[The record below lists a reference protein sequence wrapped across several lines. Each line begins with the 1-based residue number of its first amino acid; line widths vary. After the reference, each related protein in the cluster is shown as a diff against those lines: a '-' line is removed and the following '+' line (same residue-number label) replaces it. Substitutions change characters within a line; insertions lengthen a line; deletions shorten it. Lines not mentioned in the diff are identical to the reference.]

1 MGSMEAPPFVAMDA
15 RWRAILRGES
25 PAAPAARLARRLFAA
40 LPGRSR
46 CYFCHVPFDGGLGH
60 ALRVLGYGQSRKN
73 PHLCARCLEA
83 APEGGA
89 VIPVSVLFADVRG
102 YTSMTEKATT
112 LEVTAL
118 LQRFYAAA
126 SGALLRHEAVLGQIA
141 GDEVMAIFV
150 PGLAGAGYRTSAVA
164 AGRSLLQA
172 MGYTATEKNWLD
184 VGVGVSS
191 GEEYVG
197 NVGGGGFKDFTAIGD
212 VTNTAARLQAHASG
226 DILIDAPTYD
236 AVADLFP
243 GAERCELQLKGKE
256 LPVVAFRIPVSE
268 GRSSGPTVLD
278 RAAHVGRGEDRPT
291 STGMTH
297 EKESNSVNTRATP
310 TS

>member
-1 MGSMEAPPFVAMDA
+1 MDAPSFLPMDA
-15 RWRAILRGES
+15 RWHAILRGDG
-25 PAAPAARLARRLFAA
+25 PAARATRIGRRLFAA
-40 LPGRSR
+40 FPGKSR
-46 CYFCHVPFDGGLGH
+46 CFFCNVPFDGGLGRT
-60 ALRVLGYGQSRKN
+60 LRVLGYAQSRKN
-73 PHLCARCLEA
+73 PHLCARCLES

-102 YTSMTEKATT
+102 YTSMTERASS

-118 LQRFYAAA
+118 LQRFYTAA

-150 PGLAGAGYRTSAVA
+150 PGLAGVGYQRSAVA
-164 AGRSLLQA
+164 AGQSLLRA
-172 MGYTATEKNWLD
+172 MGDAATGKTWLD

-226 DILIDAPTYD
+226 NMIIDAPTHA

-243 GAERCELQLKGKE
+243 RAERCEFQLKGKE
-256 LPVVAFRIPVSE
+256 LPVVAFRI
-268 GRSSGPTVLD
+268 T
-278 RAAHVGRGEDRPT
+278 
-291 STGMTH
+291 
-297 EKESNSVNTRATP
+297 
-310 TS
+310 

>member
-1 MGSMEAPPFVAMDA
+1 MDP
-15 RWRAILRGES
+15 RWHAILRGDH
-25 PAAPAARLARRLFAA
+25 PAARATRLGRRLFAA
-40 LPGRSR
+40 IPGRSR
-46 CYFCHVPFDGGLGH
+46 CHFCNVPFDGGIGRTLG
-60 ALRVLGYGQSRKN
+60 LFGYRQSRKN
-73 PHLCARCLEA
+73 PHLCARCLES
-83 APEGGA
+83 APAGGA

-102 YTSMTEKATT
+102 YTSLTERSSSV
-112 LEVTAL
+112 EVTAL

-150 PGLAGAGYRTSAVA
+150 PGLAGAAYQRSAVA

-172 MGYTATEKNWLD
+172 MGYGEPGKNWLD

-212 VTNTAARLQAHASG
+212 VTNTAARLQARASG
-226 DILIDAPTYD
+226 DMIVDTATYA

-243 GAERCELQLKGKE
+243 TATRCEFELKGKD
-256 LPVVAFRIPVSE
+256 LPVVAFRI
-268 GRSSGPTVLD
+268 
-278 RAAHVGRGEDRPT
+278 A
-291 STGMTH
+291 
-297 EKESNSVNTRATP
+297 
-310 TS
+310 

>member
-1 MGSMEAPPFVAMDA
+1 MAAPTFPPMDN

-25 PAAPAARLARRLFAA
+25 PAARGARFGRRVFAA
-40 LPGRSR
+40 LPAHSR
-46 CYFCHVPFDGGLGH
+46 CYFCHAPFDGPGR
-60 ALRVLGYGQSRKN
+60 ALRFVGYGQSRKN
-73 PHLCARCLEA
+73 PHLCARCLES
-83 APEGGA
+83 APAGGA

-126 SGALLRHEAVLGQIA
+126 STALLLHEAVLGQIA

-172 MGYTATEKNWLD
+172 MGYTTPESNWLD

-226 DILIDAPTYD
+226 DLVVDAPTYE
-236 AVADLFP
+236 AVAHLFP
-243 GAERCELQLKGKE
+243 GAERCEFQLKGKE
-256 LPVVAFRIPVSE
+256 LPVVAFRIAVS
-268 GRSSGPTVLD
+268 
-278 RAAHVGRGEDRPT
+278 
-291 STGMTH
+291 
-297 EKESNSVNTRATP
+297 
-310 TS
+310 